1 MEPKRNLKRNNLSF
15 SYEISIEDPVVV
27 YRLKGKITTETDYE
41 EIEKEVFNLLNQNYF
56 RIIFDLAELT
66 HTNSSGI
73 AFFMKTLTKSRIMG
87 GDLILIGVQGNVQKV
102 FEIAKL
108 DEVYT
113 IYENQDEALKHYKAL
128 Q

>member
-1 MEPKRNLKRNNLSF
+1 MNLT
-15 SYEISIEDPVVV
+15 YTIEINDPVIH
-27 YRLKGKITTETDYE
+27 YTFNGKITSDVDFE
-41 EIEKEVFNLLNQNYF
+41 EIEKEVFNYLNQNYF
-56 RIIFDLAELT
+56 RVIFDIKNLT

-73 AFFMKTLTKSRIMG
+73 SFFMKTLTKARIMG
-87 GDLILIGVQGNVQKV
+87 GELILINVTGNVKKI

-113 IYENQDEALKHYKAL
+113 ICETKDEALNYFKEL